1 MDFETR
7 FMITRWAIRGFGLVL
22 MLGVIPSVL
31 FMTLQAWRRLLQ
43 AWRTKRPSAGEPD
56 VQVEVLMPTPSALA
70 GGITAALRETLA
82 PTPHL
87 PAQPTAPQSALPA
100 PQEPPLSSSQRR

>member
-31 FMTLQAWRRLLQ
+31 FMTLHAWRRLLQ
-43 AWRTKRPSAGEPD
+43 AWRTQRPSGSEP
-56 VQVEVLMPTPSALA
+56 VQVEVVMPAPTAMEME
-70 GGITAALRETLA
+70 GGNTAALRETLA
-82 PTPHL
+82 PTQQL
-87 PAQPTAPQSALPA
+87 PPRSAPRPALPA
-100 PQEPPLSSSQRR
+100 PQGGPNIFV